1 VAPVPVQPTASS
13 CSSQGRP
20 FLDKRQFT
28 PAAVHAVRPGVAE
41 GEAAPL
47 RIPGGWP
54 DKLVKVDGTGVL
66 DLGTGGEPDTSS
78 DGTQGTDYIAL
89 AVMRA
94 DGSNPVEIWHTVPK
108 TNNFNVG
115 AAWGTAP

>member
-1 VAPVPVQPTASS
+1 MSPKGKQLLFESRAR
-13 CSSQGRP
+13 GR
-20 FLDKRQFT
+20 T
-28 PAAVHAVRPGVAE
+28 
-41 GEAAPL
+41 
-47 RIPGGWP
+47 
-54 DKLVKVDGTGVL
+54 KLVKVDGTGLL
-66 DLGTGGEPDTSS
+66 DLGTGGEPDRSS

-94 DGSNPVEIWHTVPK
+94 DGSNPVEIWHTPPK